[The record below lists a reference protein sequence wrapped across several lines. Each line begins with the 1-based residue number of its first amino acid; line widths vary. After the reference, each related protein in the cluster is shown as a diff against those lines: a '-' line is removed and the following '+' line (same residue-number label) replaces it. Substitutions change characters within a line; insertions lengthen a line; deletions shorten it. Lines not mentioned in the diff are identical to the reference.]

1 VTPRPKPAPIPV
13 SERPMQRLHARLL
26 AFALAAAALP
36 VLAGCSLLERN
47 YQPTASYLIAP
58 PPQPPIE
65 GERFGSMTVSRF
77 GAIPPFDGRPFLYH
91 ATDGT
96 WRADAYAGFIAT
108 PSDMV
113 SEALSRAL
121 EQSGRATIV
130 GSDGVAMRFDFSIDG
145 VVEAFY
151 ADFTDPAAPKAVVR
165 LRGYLLDRRK
175 GAPKLAAQLRGSGT
189 APIAAAE
196 PGRVAE
202 ALSAATGVAIQR
214 LLAELPRNVPE
225 EAATALGEPKAAADG
240 VQ

>member
-1 VTPRPKPAPIPV
+1 
-13 SERPMQRLHARLL
+13 MQRLHARLL
-26 AFALAAAALP
+26 AFAFALAAAALP

-121 EQSGRATIV
+121 EQSGRAAIV

-151 ADFTDPAAPKAVVR
+151 ADFTDPAAPKAVVQ

-175 GAPKLAAQLRGSGT
+175 GAPKLVAQLRGSGT

>member
-1 VTPRPKPAPIPV
+1 MTPRPKPAPIPV